1 MEQFLRGLL
10 RDLEHHSVVL
20 RDRLAAIPADPDVRA
35 HAMKAYKEV
44 ECIRRE
50 VVQLLHDPSLGLPI
64 LLPNHLQVYKRW
76 SERVSVIE
84 SYPFLFVERYA
95 LSDRHLTRLCQR
107 LTSQIGWPLPP
118 PLVAAFSNQYYW
130 TMPEFNIICA
140 PAAEGTTLL
149 GLPDLCHE
157 LGHIL
162 HLAQWDVLVGNFLRE
177 LASYILLEQRRVATE
192 QRPTEYRSLYTSLF
206 TQWEGTWLLE
216 FVADMVATYLVGP
229 AFGWQH
235 VRLCASN
242 SSAAYHPTLGERADH
257 PADEARLRGIV
268 AVLAEMGEADVGA
281 RITSLWNSYLDA
293 SREIRPQD
301 YEVCYPQT
309 LLESLAK
316 EIIAGCRSLGVRG
329 FDQPCG
335 DPAHRLPSLLAEAW
349 ERFLANS
356 QTYSDWER
364 SQIEALWQELDVE
377 TA

>member
-1 MEQFLRGLL
+1 VEQFLQGLL
-10 RDLEHHSVVL
+10 RGLEYHCAVL
-20 RDRLAAIPADPDVRA
+20 RDRLAAIPADPELRV

-44 ECIRRE
+44 ERIRRE
-50 VVQLLHDPSLGLPI
+50 VVQLLHDPSLGLSI
-64 LLPNHLQVYKRW
+64 LMPNHLQVYKRW

-95 LSDRHLTRLCQR
+95 PSDRHLTRLCQR

-130 TMPEFNIICA
+130 TMTEFNIICV
-140 PAAEGTTLL
+140 PAAEGTSLL

-162 HLAQWDVLVGNFLRE
+162 HLARWEALVGNFLRE
-177 LASYILLEQRRVATE
+177 LASYIFQEQRRVATE
-192 QRPTEYRSLYTSLF
+192 QRPTEYRSLYTVLF
-206 TQWEGTWLLE
+206 AQWEGSWLLE

-235 VRLCASN
+235 VRLCAST

-257 PADEARLRGIV
+257 PADEARLRGMV
-268 AVLAEMGEADVGA
+268 AVLTHMGATDAGA

-293 SREIRPQD
+293 SREGRPQD
-301 YEVCYPQT
+301 YEVCYPQV

-316 EIIAGCRSLGVRG
+316 NVIAGCRSLGVRS
-329 FDQPCG
+329 FDQPG
-335 DPAHRLPSLLAEAW
+335 DAPNDLPSLFGEAW
-349 ERFLANS
+349 ERFLADS
-356 QTYSDWER
+356 QAYADWER
-364 SQIEALWQELDVE
+364 SQIETLWQELGVA